1 MELLSPLLIISFFT
15 IGIVFIAQ
23 PLFDSNIAIPPQ
35 VFDIDTFKRK
45 KTILYRQIKELEN
58 DYSLGKVSID
68 DYKETRDRLKM
79 DVSIVIRE
87 IRKTSS

>member
-1 MELLSPLLIISFFT
+1 MCL
-15 IGIVFIAQ
+15 
-23 PLFDSNIAIPPQ
+23 
-35 VFDIDTFKRK
+35 
-45 KTILYRQIKELEN
+45 KELEN
-58 DYSLGKVSID
+58 DFSLGKVSID